1 MLGQFASPFLLRD
14 AVLAITAPSPQPQ
27 PSLAVSPKQAASWA
41 GSSPSSHG
49 SAAMDDPQW
58 LHDAAALSV
67 ASSGCSAGSTE
78 DSDECSSPRR
88 LQRRSGA
95 DF

>member
-14 AVLAITAPSPQPQ
+14 AVLAITSPSPQPQ
-27 PSLAVSPKQAASWA
+27 PSLTVSPKQAVSWA
-41 GSSPSSHG
+41 SSSPGSHG

-58 LHDAAALSV
+58 FHDAAALSI
-67 ASSGCSAGSTE
+67 ASGCSAGSTE